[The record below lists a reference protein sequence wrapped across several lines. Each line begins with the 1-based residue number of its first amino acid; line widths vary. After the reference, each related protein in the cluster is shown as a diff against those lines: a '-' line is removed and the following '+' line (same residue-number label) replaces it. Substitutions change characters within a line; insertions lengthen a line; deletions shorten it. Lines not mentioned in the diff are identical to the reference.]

1 VREEGLSRPPWAI
14 LALLVSAKIA
24 IAMAVADHY
33 GWHRDEFYYLASSKH
48 LALGYVD
55 YPPLT
60 PLLAAVDQLIFPRS
74 LPGLRLLAVLASAA
88 IIVIAALIAR
98 ELDGNRTAQALA
110 AGAVLI
116 SPEFIGT
123 NFLFQ
128 TVAFDEV
135 MWALACWVFVRLLM
149 GANPREWLLLGLIFG
164 IGVETKYTIIGLGV
178 AMLIGLL
185 ATPQRRLLASRW
197 PYLGLGL
204 AALLLVPNLTW
215 QVSHHW
221 DSVAYTLT
229 HRGATDGPI
238 LYWVEQVLLVGP
250 PLIPMVVGGVLLLW
264 RHERLRAAAVTVIAV
279 ELFFFLVGGKAY
291 YPAPIYPLAYAA
303 GAIWLLASVKR
314 ASHLRR
320 SVAIALAITLVLLPL
335 GLPVLPTRIMVKSG
349 IWQARKDFADMIGWP
364 ELTKQVTDV
373 YQQIPV
379 SERQSVMILAS
390 NYGEAGALQYYGQGL
405 PTVVCAHL
413 TYYYWAPAQMHPS
426 IIIVIGYPR
435 DYLVSLFGDVQQAAT
450 ISNSFGIHNE
460 EFGQAIWI
468 VRNPRHTLSQVFPQ
482 LKALD

>member
-1 VREEGLSRPPWAI
+1 MREEGLSRPPWAI

-238 LYWVEQVLLVGP
+238 LYLS
-250 PLIPMVVGGVLLLW
+250 LI
-264 RHERLRAAAVTVIAV
+264 HI
-279 ELFFFLVGGKAY
+279 
-291 YPAPIYPLAYAA
+291 
-303 GAIWLLASVKR
+303 
-314 ASHLRR
+314 
-320 SVAIALAITLVLLPL
+320 
-335 GLPVLPTRIMVKSG
+335 
-349 IWQARKDFADMIGWP
+349 
-364 ELTKQVTDV
+364 
-373 YQQIPV
+373 
-379 SERQSVMILAS
+379 
-390 NYGEAGALQYYGQGL
+390 
-405 PTVVCAHL
+405 
-413 TYYYWAPAQMHPS
+413 
-426 IIIVIGYPR
+426 
-435 DYLVSLFGDVQQAAT
+435 
-450 ISNSFGIHNE
+450 
-460 EFGQAIWI
+460 
-468 VRNPRHTLSQVFPQ
+468 
-482 LKALD
+482 